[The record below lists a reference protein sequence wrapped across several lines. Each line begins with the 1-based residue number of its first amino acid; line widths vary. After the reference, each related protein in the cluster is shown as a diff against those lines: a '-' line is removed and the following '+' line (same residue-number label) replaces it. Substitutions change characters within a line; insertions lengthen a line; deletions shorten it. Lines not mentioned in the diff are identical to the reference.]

1 LEDHLE
7 AFYECEMKA
16 AQISK
21 PGGDWELV
29 ERDIPEPGPGQV
41 RVKVEACGICHSDV
55 FVKEGHWPGL
65 KYPRV
70 PGHEIAG
77 RIDAIGDGV
86 TEWKKGQRAGVG
98 WHGGH
103 DFVCEH
109 CRRGDFAMCVNRK
122 VTGFDFDG
130 GYAEYLIAA
139 AAALA
144 AIPDEL
150 PAEEAGPFMCAGVTV
165 YNALRNSGA
174 RGGDVVAI
182 HGIGGLG
189 HLGVQYARQLGFETV
204 AIGRGK
210 DKEPLAR
217 KLGAHHYLD
226 TNAAN
231 AVAELQKLGGA
242 RVILA
247 TAPNAQAISGL
258 VDGLSVNG
266 KLLVPAAPA
275 EPLTVSVL
283 SLIMGRRSVAGWY
296 SGTARDSQDTL
307 EFSALSGVHP
317 MIEKYPLSRVAEAYE
332 QMHSGKARFR
342 VVLTMDG

>member
-1 LEDHLE
+1 MSTK
-7 AFYECEMKA
+7 MKA

-21 PGGDWELV
+21 AGGDWELV

-41 RVKVEACGICHSDV
+41 RVKVEACGICHSDSL
-55 FVKEGHWPGL
+55 VKDGIWPGL
-65 KYPRV
+65 EYPRV

-77 RIDAIGDGV
+77 RVDAVGANV
-86 TEWKKGQRAGVG
+86 SSWAVGQRVGAG

-103 DFVCEH
+103 CFVCEQ

-122 VTGFDFDG
+122 VTGIDFDG
-130 GYAEYLIAA
+130 GYATHVIVP

-165 YNALRNSGA
+165 FNALRNSGA
-174 RGGDVVAI
+174 RAGEVVAV

-189 HLGVQYARQLGFETV
+189 HLGVQYARRMGFNTV
-204 AIGRGK
+204 AINRGK
-210 DKEPLAR
+210 DKEELAR
-217 KLGAHHYLD
+217 QLGAHRYID
-226 TNAAN
+226 ATAQDV
-231 AVAELQKLGGA
+231 VAELQKLGGA
-242 RVILA
+242 SVILA

-258 VDGLSVNG
+258 VDGLAPSG

-275 EPLTVSVL
+275 EPLSINL
-283 SLIMGRRSVAGWY
+283 FSLIMKRSSVAGWY
-296 SGTARDSQDTL
+296 SGTAKDSQDTL

-317 MIEKYPLSRVAEAYE
+317 MIEKYPLERVADAYE
-332 QMHSGKARFR
+332 QMHSGKVRFR
-342 VVLTMDG
+342 VVLTFSS

>member
-1 LEDHLE
+1 
-7 AFYECEMKA
+7 MKL

-29 ERDIPEPGPGQV
+29 ERKIPEPGPGEV
-41 RVKVEACGICHSDV
+41 LVKVEACGICHSDV
-55 FVKEGHWPGL
+55 LVKDGIWPGL
-65 KYPRV
+65 QYPRV
-70 PGHEIAG
+70 PGHEVAG
-77 RIDAIGDGV
+77 RIDALGSGV
-86 TEWKKGQRAGVG
+86 QGWKTGQRVGVG

-103 DFVCEH
+103 CFHCEQ
-109 CRRGDFAMCVNRK
+109 CRRGDFAMCLNRK
-122 VTGFDFDG
+122 ITGIDFDG
-130 GYAEYLIAA
+130 GYAEYIVAP

-144 AIPDEL
+144 AIPDDL

-165 YNALRNSGA
+165 FNALRNSGA
-174 RGGDVVAI
+174 RGGDVVAV

-189 HLGVQYARQLGFETV
+189 HLGLQYARQMGFVTV
-204 AIGRGK
+204 AVGRGR
-210 DKEPLAR
+210 DKEALAR
-217 KLGAHHYLD
+217 KLGAHHYID
-226 TNAAN
+226 SGADD

-247 TAPNAQAISGL
+247 TAPNAQAISKL

-266 KLLVPAAPA
+266 NLLIPAAPGD
-275 EPLTVSVL
+275 PLSVSVFP
-283 SLIMGRRSVAGWY
+283 LIMGRRSVSGWY

-317 MIEKYPLSRVAEAYE
+317 MIEKFLLSHVAEAYE

-342 VVLTMDG
+342 AVLTM